1 MSDSDIDK
9 KLRAKTPK
17 RPTKTKS
24 STKQAAPKSS
34 SKTGAK
40 PKAVA
45 RPPAYDEGARPP
57 SPILGWIP
65 LLSNKPKVEVK
76 YGQAAEEAKR
86 EHAARPLTF
95 IGLMIRLLPIWTL
108 IIMVIIL
115 EPTLPIKAVG
125 AAINWVK
132 QQAPQ
137 RPTYEAVEPV
147 YIVENPHTATTP
159 QSELAPPNW
168 NLTISP
174 IFTREVQFWQGKIA
188 SWSTSYRIKPNM
200 IATIMQIESC
210 GNPQAESPS
219 GKKGLFQ
226 VPPDQF
232 RAGENSADPDLNA
245 ERGLSYLG
253 ELMASA
259 NGDPGRAFAAYNGG
273 SSMLLTSPADWPQET
288 QNYQYYAS
296 GIYEDAELGID
307 QSPALE
313 DWLDA
318 GGRNL
323 CGQAAS
329 ALGLP

>member
-1 MSDSDIDK
+1 MSDSEIEK

-17 RPTKTKS
+17 RPAKAKS
-24 STKQAAPKSS
+24 TTKQAASKSS
-34 SKTGAK
+34 GKRGAK
-40 PKAVA
+40 RKEPTAPPKTDESA
-45 RPPAYDEGARPP
+45 RPR

-65 LLSNKPKVEVK
+65 LLSNRPKVEVK
-76 YGQAAEEAKR
+76 YGQAAQEAKR
-86 EHAARPLTF
+86 EHATRPLTF
-95 IGLMIRLLPIWTL
+95 VGLMIRLLPIWTL
-108 IIMVIIL
+108 IIMILIL
-115 EPTLPIKAVG
+115 EPTLPFKAAA
-125 AAINWVK
+125 AAINWMK

-147 YIVENPHTATTP
+147 YIVQNPGPTTP
-159 QSELAPPNW
+159 QGELAPPNW
-168 NLTISP
+168 PLTISP

-188 SWSTSYRIKPNM
+188 AWSTSYRIKPNM

-210 GNPQAESPS
+210 GNPQVASPS
-219 GKKGLFQ
+219 GKVGLFQ

-232 RAGENSADPDLNA
+232 RGGENSADPDLNA

-253 ELMASA
+253 ELLATA
-259 NGDPGRAFAAYNGG
+259 NGDPGRAFAAYHGG
-273 SSMLLTSPADWPQET
+273 ASMLLTSPADWPQET

-318 GGRNL
+318 GGRSL
-323 CGQAAS
+323 CAQS
-329 ALGLP
+329 SSVLGLP